1 MKPRARKTTL
11 RQRPARLSQRSQA
24 DGQIKTGGLRNLPDL
39 FVGLHHALD
48 ATSRELRRPVSDGC
62 RLTFQW
68 LMRMGNGKP
77 CQEGARPFSRAVTG
91 DVFVEELVCTEEVQ
105 TLEWG
110 KVWCRTQ

>member
-77 CQEGARPFSRAVTG
+77 CQEGARPFSRARGPVSG
-91 DVFVEELVCTEEVQ
+91 SMHEEVIEVSGAMWAVG
-105 TLEWG
+105 L
-110 KVWCRTQ
+110 